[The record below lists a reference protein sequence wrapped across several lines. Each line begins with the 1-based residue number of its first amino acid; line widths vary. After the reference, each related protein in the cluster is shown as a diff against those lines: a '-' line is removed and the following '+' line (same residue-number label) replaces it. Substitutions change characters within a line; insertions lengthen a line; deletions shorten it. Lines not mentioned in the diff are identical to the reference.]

1 MRENGSIIY
10 IIYMEIL
17 REGGLE
23 NRGVWHDGGRRDG
36 LLPKLKVCAFHLQEH
51 PPFAD
56 FDSLELGCLRGF
68 VVDKSLQTI
77 LLE

>member
-10 IIYMEIL
+10 MEIL
-17 REGGLE
+17 RKGGWG

-51 PPFAD
+51 PPFAA
-56 FDSLELGCLRGF
+56 FDSLELGYLRGF
-68 VVDKSLQTI
+68 VVDKSFWNE
-77 LLE
+77 LL